1 MLINKAQTTDLVNE
15 VVAIKLT
22 NGQEII
28 TKVTAIDGDTFT
40 VYCPYVLMLV
50 RDESGQ
56 PTVTFAPFSMGVD
69 DKVSYSIQRQHM
81 VTAPQPARP
90 DAAKQYQQVI
100 SPIEI
105 VGAGQSGLVGI

>member
-1 MLINKAQTTDLVNE
+1 MLISPKKDLINE

-28 TKVTAIDGDTFT
+28 TKLTAIDGDVYT

-50 RDESGQ
+50 RDETGQ

-69 DKVSYSIQRQHM
+69 DKVSYEILRQHM
-81 VTAPQPARP
+81 VVAPQAARA
-90 DAAKQYQQVI
+90 DAAKQFTQVT
-100 SPIEI
+100 SGIEI
-105 VGAGQSGLVGI
+105 VGAGQSGLAGI

>member
-1 MLINKAQTTDLVNE
+1 MLINNKASLVNE

-28 TKVTAIDGDTFT
+28 AKLTAIDGDTYT

-50 RDESGQ
+50 RDETGQ

-69 DKVSYSIQRQHM
+69 DKVSYDIQRQHM
-81 VTAPQPARP
+81 VVAPQAARA
-90 DAAKQYQQVI
+90 DAAKQFTQVTTG
-100 SPIEI
+100 IEI
-105 VGAGQSGLVGI
+105 VGAGQSGIVGL

>member
-1 MLINKAQTTDLVNE
+1 MLINNKSSLVNE

-28 TKVTAIDGDTFT
+28 TKLTAIEGDVYT

-50 RDESGQ
+50 RDPETGH

-69 DKVSYSIQRQHM
+69 DKVSYDILRQHM
-81 VTAPQPARP
+81 VVAPQAARA
-90 DAAKQYQQVI
+90 DAAKQYTQVT
-100 SPIEI
+100 SGIEI
-105 VGAGQSGLVGI
+105 VGAGQSGLAGL